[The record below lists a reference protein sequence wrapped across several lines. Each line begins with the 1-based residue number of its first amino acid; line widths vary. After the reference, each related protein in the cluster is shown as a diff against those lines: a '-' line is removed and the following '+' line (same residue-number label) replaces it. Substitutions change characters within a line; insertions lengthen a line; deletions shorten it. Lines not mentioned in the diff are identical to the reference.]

1 MFDQDTQPGL
11 LEVHGTPATS
21 EEDVQLAAMGWT
33 IPRTCRPHLP
43 ATPKQ
48 LAPATAAVAAGGLPV
63 PAEVPQ
69 KTGVLPATVVPS
81 HANGM
86 PAPATV
92 PHHQVGS
99 GQGSGVRAPATPQQV
114 GNGQTG
120 GLPAPATVPQQSG
133 QTGGVPATVPQQVG
147 SGLQTGGLPAPATVP
162 QQSGQTGGVP
172 ATVPQQVGSG
182 LQTGGLPAPAT
193 VPQQVGQTGGV
204 PATVPQQVGSGLQTG
219 GLPAPATVPQ
229 QVGSGQTGA
238 PAAVPQQSGH
248 GLVPPPATLPQQVG
262 NDGQAG
268 GLPAPATVPQQVG
281 SGEIGGV
288 PAPATAVPK
297 QAPATVVPMQA
308 PATVVPKQ
316 APATGGLAAPATASS
331 PGVSHEAQQAKAALP
346 PAPALLQPH
355 QVYHAPTTHVVPKV
369 AMMPPPRVVPQQAQV
384 GFAAPATYA
393 AKSGMPAQPNKEE
406 YSRRA
411 AANLIKRLK
420 DNPGRVEGMPSL
432 KNMLHDES
440 KKSELISL
448 IVDNQGNLANVQ
460 AFLQVQEEV
469 GKVQIARKKALRYT
483 KKQMQDAYG
492 EDAEAVMKFKEEQ
505 GLIDDDENNPNG
517 KVYLIAARE
526 DETENYHRNS
536 CLDACLMKK
545 MHDPNQALKRFK

>member
-1 MFDQDTQPGL
+1 MQVDSLNGLETQVFDQDTQPGL

-162 QQSGQTGGVP
+162 QQ
-172 ATVPQQVGSG
+172 
-182 LQTGGLPAPAT
+182 
-193 VPQQVGQTGGV
+193 
-204 PATVPQQVGSGLQTG
+204 
-219 GLPAPATVPQ
+219 
-229 QVGSGQTGA
+229 VGSGQTGA

-355 QVYHAPTTHVVPKV
+355 QVHHAPTTHVVPKV

-545 MHDPNQALKRFK
+545 IHDPNQALKRFK

>member
-33 IPRTCRPHLP
+33 TPKTCRPPLP

-48 LAPATAAVAAGGLPV
+48 LAPATAAVPAGGLPV

-69 KTGVLPATVVPS
+69 KHGVLPATVVPS

-86 PAPATV
+86 PALATV
-92 PHHQVGS
+92 PHEQVGS

-162 QQSGQTGGVP
+162 QQSGQTGE
-172 ATVPQQVGSG
+172 
-182 LQTGGLPAPAT
+182 
-193 VPQQVGQTGGV
+193 V

-238 PAAVPQQSGH
+238 PAAVPQQVRSGH
-248 GLVPPPATLPQQVG
+248 GLLPPPATLPQQVG
-262 NDGQAG
+262 HDGQAG

-288 PAPATAVPK
+288 PAPATVVPK
-297 QAPATVVPMQA
+297 QAPATVVPKQA

-355 QVYHAPTTHVVPKV
+355 QVHYAPTTHVVPKV

-384 GFAAPATYA
+384 GFAAPATHA

-545 MHDPNQALKRFK
+545 NTVQTKLLNVSNRFPHGQPECK

>member
-1 MFDQDTQPGL
+1 
-11 LEVHGTPATS
+11 
-21 EEDVQLAAMGWT
+21 
-33 IPRTCRPHLP
+33 
-43 ATPKQ
+43 
-48 LAPATAAVAAGGLPV
+48 
-63 PAEVPQ
+63 
-69 KTGVLPATVVPS
+69 VVP
-81 HANGM
+81 
-86 PAPATV
+86 
-92 PHHQVGS
+92 
-99 GQGSGVRAPATPQQV
+99 
-114 GNGQTG
+114 
-120 GLPAPATVPQQSG
+120 
-133 QTGGVPATVPQQVG
+133 
-147 SGLQTGGLPAPATVP
+147 
-162 QQSGQTGGVP
+162 
-172 ATVPQQVGSG
+172 
-182 LQTGGLPAPAT
+182 
-193 VPQQVGQTGGV
+193 
-204 PATVPQQVGSGLQTG
+204 
-219 GLPAPATVPQ
+219 
-229 QVGSGQTGA
+229 
-238 PAAVPQQSGH
+238 
-248 GLVPPPATLPQQVG
+248 
-262 NDGQAG
+262 
-268 GLPAPATVPQQVG
+268 
-281 SGEIGGV
+281 
-288 PAPATAVPK
+288 K
-297 QAPATVVPMQA
+297 QA

-355 QVYHAPTTHVVPKV
+355 QVHYAPTTHVVPKV

-384 GFAAPATYA
+384 GFAAPATHA

-545 MHDPNQALKRFK
+545 NTVQTKLLNVSNRFPHGQPECK